1 VAHGLVRDAR
11 EPIAQVSSRR
21 GPQES
26 VTCRLEIELLLSCA
40 RVELDSAIPTITQ
53 LVEQELDWT
62 FLVRTALSHGVT
74 PLLAR
79 ALDRVAS
86 DRLPGEIRDA
96 LRVHFEDNRE
106 RTEVLT
112 REMLVLLDTLAGHQ
126 VLAIP
131 FKGPS
136 LGVVAYG
143 DPSLRRAG
151 DLDLLVRENDIQ
163 IVCDV
168 LAAAGYR
175 ELTERETGRPL
186 SPAEHAA
193 YRRYQ
198 CEYAFVRDS
207 DGLVVEP
214 HWAIVPN
221 TWVLPLDY
229 EGFRSRSRPVPIGGG
244 EAPGLALEDLLL
256 VLCIHGAKHQ
266 WTELR
271 WICDIA
277 ALIARHPEIN
287 WSGGLARAR
296 AQRSERMLLLGL
308 GLARR
313 VLGTAL
319 PPPVR
324 MKLEA
329 DHVACALVGEV
340 STRLFQADF
349 KAAPPSRLNRF
360 HLRLREHLRDKIP
373 YMLKTA
379 LTPTVEQHIR
389 LLPLPARLAFLHVP
403 LKLAHDYFAL
413 PLWLL
418 VRRLGRFGDLR
429 GRAAPP
435 GDHSRHLLVID
446 WVPHI
451 REGAGFPRMN
461 AILRL
466 LVRAGYRITL
476 HPVHA
481 CSEAP
486 EALYLDIPREIEVI
500 RDRGI
505 EDVEN
510 FLAARWREFAAILVS
525 RPPTM
530 ARLGPV
536 FACHPEFASRASL
549 IYDAEAVFAMRD
561 IRQQRVLGQPLD
573 EAEAARRLAAETELA
588 AQADA
593 VTVVSREEQELFH
606 RHAGREAHILR
617 YPIETAPT
625 PRPFLERRGLLF
637 VGRLVEDDWPN
648 TDGLVWFLDLVFSDL
663 HRRLVA
669 CGHDMTLTVA
679 GMTGAR
685 RLQGRADPRIQF
697 LGVVDDLTSLYDQAR
712 VFIAPTR
719 FSAGVPLK
727 IYDAAARGLPVVA
740 TRLLADQLGW
750 SPGEDLLAGNVSDP
764 DAFLSN
770 VVELYTQPERWERVR
785 ASALA
790 RVKVECSPEA
800 CLATLAPLL
809 EPRMA
814 SR

>member
-1 VAHGLVRDAR
+1 VAHDLGMDAR

-21 GPQES
+21 GPQGS
-26 VTCRLEIELLLSCA
+26 ATCRLEIELLLSCA
-40 RVELDSAIPTITQ
+40 RVELDSALPRIAQ

-79 ALDRVAS
+79 ALDRVPS

-96 LRVHFEDNRE
+96 LRIHFEDNRE

-112 REMLVLLDTLAGHQ
+112 RELLDLLDSLAGHR

-163 IVCDV
+163 VVCEV

-198 CEYAFVRDS
+198 CEYAFVRDR

-214 HWAIVPN
+214 HWSIAPN

-229 EGFRSRSRPVPIGGG
+229 EGFWSRTRPLPIGGR
-244 EAPGLALEDLLL
+244 EVPGLALEDLLL

-277 ALIARHPEIN
+277 ALIAHHPEID
-287 WSGGLARAR
+287 WCGGLARAR
-296 AQRSERMLLLGL
+296 AQRCERMLLLGL
-308 GLARR
+308 GLAGR

-319 PPPVR
+319 PPPVLR
-324 MKLEA
+324 RLEA
-329 DHVACALVGEV
+329 DHAAGALVAEV
-340 STRLFQADF
+340 STRLFQADY
-349 KAAPPSRLNRF
+349 KATPPSRLNRF
-360 HLRLREHLRDKIP
+360 HLRLREHLRDRIR
-373 YMLKTA
+373 YTLKTI

-418 VRRLGRFGDLR
+418 VRRLGRFGGFR
-429 GRAAPP
+429 GHAAPP

-446 WVPHI
+446 WVPHL

-466 LVRAGYRITL
+466 LVRARYRITL
-476 HPVHA
+476 HPVHP
-481 CSEAP
+481 CSEPP

-505 EDVEN
+505 DDVEE
-510 FLAARWREFAAILVS
+510 FLTVRWREFAAILIS

-536 FACHPEFASRASL
+536 FARHPEFASRASV

-561 IRQQRVLGQPLD
+561 IRQHRVLGRPLD
-573 EAEAARRLAAETELA
+573 EAAAARRLADETALA
-588 AQADA
+588 ARADA
-593 VTVVSREEQELFH
+593 VTVVSLEEQELF
-606 RHAGREAHILR
+606 RRYAGREAHILR
-617 YPIETAPT
+617 YPIEAVPT
-625 PRPFLERRGLLF
+625 PRPFRERRGLLF

-648 TDGLVWFLDLVFSDL
+648 ADGLVWFLDWVFSDL
-663 HRRLVA
+663 HRRLA
-669 CGHDMTLTVA
+669 DCGHDVTLTVA

-685 RLQGRADPRIQF
+685 RLKSRAEPRIHF
-697 LGVVDDLTSLYDQAR
+697 LGVVDNLTSLYDQAR

-740 TRLLADQLGW
+740 TRLLAEQLGW

-764 DAFLSN
+764 EAFVSN
-770 VVELYTQPERWERVR
+770 VVELYTRPDRWERVR
-785 ASALA
+785 ESALA

-809 EPRMA
+809 GVRKA

>member
-1 VAHGLVRDAR
+1 
-11 EPIAQVSSRR
+11 VSSHR
-21 GPQES
+21 GPLGS
-26 VTCRLEIELLLSCA
+26 AASRLEIELLLCCA
-40 RVELDSAIPTITQ
+40 RVELDSALPRIAQ

-79 ALDRVAS
+79 ALDRVPS

-96 LRVHFEDNRE
+96 LRIHFEDNRE
-106 RTEVLT
+106 RNEVLT
-112 REMLVLLDTLAGHQ
+112 RELLALLDTLAGHR

-151 DLDLLVRENDIQ
+151 DLDLVVRENDIQ
-163 IVCDV
+163 VVCEV

-175 ELTERETGRPL
+175 ELTERESGRPL

-214 HWAIVPN
+214 HWSIAPN
-221 TWVLPLDY
+221 TWALPLDY
-229 EGFRSRSRPVPIGGG
+229 EGFWSRARPLSIGGR
-244 EAPGLALEDLLL
+244 EVPSLALEDLPL
-256 VLCIHGAKHQ
+256 VLCVHGAKHQ

-277 ALIARHPEIN
+277 ALIARHPEID
-287 WSGGLARAR
+287 WCVGLARAR

-308 GLARR
+308 GLAGR
-313 VLGTAL
+313 VLGTEL

-324 MKLEA
+324 TRLEA
-329 DHVACALVGEV
+329 DHAAGALVEEV
-340 STRLFQADF
+340 SARLFQADY
-349 KAAPPSRLNRF
+349 KATAPSRLNRF
-360 HLRLREHLRDKIP
+360 HLRLREHLRDRIR
-373 YMLKTA
+373 YTLKTI

-389 LLPLPARLAFLHVP
+389 LLPLPPRLTFLHVP
-403 LKLAHDYFAL
+403 LKLAHDYVAL

-418 VRRLGRFGDLR
+418 VRRLGRHGDFR
-429 GRAAPP
+429 GHSAPP
-435 GDHSRHLLVID
+435 GDHGRPLLVID
-446 WVPHI
+446 WVPHL

-466 LVRAGYRITL
+466 LVRAGYRVTL
-476 HPVHA
+476 HPVHP

-486 EALYLDIPREIEVI
+486 EALYLDIPREIDVI

-505 EDVEN
+505 DDVEK
-510 FLAARWREFAAILVS
+510 FLAAHWREFAAILVS

-530 ARLGPV
+530 VRLGPV
-536 FACHPEFASRASL
+536 FARHPEFASRASL

-561 IRQQRVLGQPLD
+561 IRQHRVLGRPLD
-573 EAEAARRLAAETELA
+573 EAAAARRLADETALA
-588 AQADA
+588 ARADA
-593 VTVVSREEQELFH
+593 VTVVSLEEQELF
-606 RHAGREAHILR
+606 RRYAGRKAHILR
-617 YPIETAPT
+617 YPIEAAPT
-625 PRPFLERRGLLF
+625 PRPFRERRGLLF

-648 TDGLVWFLDLVFSDL
+648 ADGLVWFLDSVFSDL
-663 HRRLVA
+663 HRRLAA
-669 CGHDMTLTVA
+669 CGHDLTLTVA

-685 RLQGRADPRIQF
+685 RLKGRADPRIQF

-750 SPGEDLLAGNVSDP
+750 SPGEDLLAGNVSDAE
-764 DAFLSN
+764 AFVSN
-770 VVELYTQPERWERVR
+770 VVELYTRPERWERVR
-785 ASALA
+785 ESALA
-790 RVKVECSPEA
+790 RVKVECSPEV

-809 EPRMA
+809 GARRA